1 MVHAGAGPVRPVSR
15 YGSSEG
21 LLRPHTCTQAFGHM
35 GPQQRSLLLRYAAAL
50 AATGAAVAL
59 QRLIWP
65 YVPPSPQLL
74 FYPAILAAAWFGG
87 FGPGVLSVALSCTAI
102 AYWFL
107 PPVSGLAIETPSD
120 ALDLG
125 IFAAIGVVTAGL
137 LSRTTGLVRK
147 ARAAWAETEAARVRL
162 DEACRAREE
171 VLAIV
176 SHDLRSPLSAI
187 ELTCTQL
194 RRGPLGEK
202 ESVAPQIDRIE
213 RAARRMDVLVR
224 NLLDAA
230 TIDAGALRL
239 QSAPFQVRAL
249 VDETVKLFKPVAE
262 HKAISLDTDV
272 RTDESLL
279 CDGARILQTLENLVG
294 NALKF
299 VPRGGRVSVLASLE
313 AGAVRFEIRDS
324 GPGIATEELLRV
336 FDRHWTRGDGTGS
349 GLGLYIAKAVVE
361 AHGGR
366 IWAMSNGGTTMS
378 FTIPQKTAIRVGQA
392 ERVAARTNQSPPPP

>member
-1 MVHAGAGPVRPVSR
+1 MASQERSWRLR
-15 YGSSEG
+15 YG
-21 LLRPHTCTQAFGHM
+21 
-35 GPQQRSLLLRYAAAL
+35 AAL
-50 AATGAAVAL
+50 AVVAVAAAL
-59 QRLIWP
+59 QRLVWP
-65 YVPPSPQLL
+65 YVPPSPHLL

-87 FGPGVLSVALSCTAI
+87 LGPGVLAVLLACTAI

-107 PPVSGLAIETPSD
+107 PPIAGWAIENPSD
-120 ALDLG
+120 ALDLA
-125 IFAAIGVVTAGL
+125 IFAVMGLVTVAL
-137 LSRTTGLVRK
+137 LSRTTALIRK
-147 ARAAWAETEAARVRL
+147 VRAAWVEAEAARARL

-194 RRGPLGEK
+194 RRSLLGGRD
-202 ESVAPQIDRIE
+202 VAMQVDRIE
-213 RAARRMDVLVR
+213 RASRRMDVLVR

-249 VDETVKLFKPVAE
+249 VEETVKLFRPVAE
-262 HKAISLDTDV
+262 HKEIALEADV
-272 RTDESLL
+272 STDESLL

-299 VPRGGRVSVLASLE
+299 APRGGRVCVQASADKGMIL
-313 AGAVRFEIRDS
+313 FEIKDS
-324 GPGIATEELLRV
+324 GPGIAPEELMRV

-361 AHGGR
+361 AHGGH
-366 IWAMSNGGTTMS
+366 IWAASNGGTTMS
-378 FTIPQKTAIRVGQA
+378 FSLPLRSANGAAHVSTAT
-392 ERVAARTNQSPPPP
+392 ARIDQSPAPP

>member
-1 MVHAGAGPVRPVSR
+1 
-15 YGSSEG
+15 
-21 LLRPHTCTQAFGHM
+21 
-35 GPQQRSLLLRYAAAL
+35 LRYAVAIC
-50 AATGAAVAL
+50 ATAVAVAL

-74 FYPAILAAAWFGG
+74 FYPAILGAAWFGG
-87 FGPGVLSVALSCTAI
+87 FGPGVLSVVLSCFAI

-107 PPVSGLAIETPSD
+107 PPVTGLTIEASSD

-125 IFAAIGVVTAGL
+125 IFAVMGVITAGL
-137 LSRTTGLVRK
+137 LSRTTALVRK
-147 ARAAWAETEAARVRL
+147 ARAAWAEAESARARL
-162 DEACRAREE
+162 DEAGRAREE
-171 VLAIV
+171 MLAIV

-194 RRGPLGEK
+194 RRGLLAIER
-202 ESVAPQIDRIE
+202 ESLTPQVDRVE

-224 NLLDAA
+224 NLLDVA
-230 TIDAGALRL
+230 TIDAGAFRL

-262 HKAISLDTDV
+262 NKAISLEGDV
-272 RTDESLL
+272 KTDESLL

-299 VPRGGRVSVLASLE
+299 VPRGGRVMVSATSE
-313 AGAVRFEIRDS
+313 AGAIRFEIRDS
-324 GPGIATEELLRV
+324 GPGIPPQELPRV
-336 FDRHWTRGDGTGS
+336 FDRYWTRGDGTGS
-349 GLGLYIAKAVVE
+349 GLGLYIARAVVE

-366 IWAMSNGGTTMS
+366 IWATNGDGTTMS
-378 FTIPQKTAIRVGQA
+378 FTIPRKTNNRVGHA
-392 ERVAARTNQSPPPP
+392 EPIAIGSQESSPPP

>member
-1 MVHAGAGPVRPVSR
+1 M
-15 YGSSEG
+15 
-21 LLRPHTCTQAFGHM
+21 GH
-35 GPQQRSLLLRYAAAL
+35 PERSWRLRYAAAF
-50 AATGAAVAL
+50 AVTATAVTL

-65 YVPPSPQLL
+65 YVPPSPHLL
-74 FYPAILAAAWFGG
+74 FYPAILAAAWYGG
-87 FGPGVLSVALSCTAI
+87 FGPGLFAVGLACLEI

-107 PPVSGLAIETPSD
+107 PPVAGLTIENPAD
-120 ALDLG
+120 ALDLAIFGAMG
-125 IFAAIGVVTAGL
+125 IVSTWL
-137 LSRTTGLVRK
+137 LSRTTALVRK
-147 ARAAWAETEAARVRL
+147 ARAAWAEAEAARVRL

-194 RRGPLGEK
+194 RRGVLSGK
-202 ESVAPQIDRIE
+202 DMSSQVDRIE
-213 RAARRMDVLVR
+213 RASRRMDVLVR

-249 VDETVKLFKPVAE
+249 VDETVKLFRPVAE
-262 HKAISLDTDV
+262 HKEILLETEV
-272 RTDESLL
+272 GTDESML

-299 VPRGGRVSVLASLE
+299 APRGGRVKVVASAE
-313 AGAVRFEIRDS
+313 GGMIHFEIKDS
-324 GPGIATEELLRV
+324 GPGIAHDELSRV

-361 AHGGR
+361 AHGGQ
-366 IWAMSNGGTTMS
+366 IWASSNGGTIMS
-378 FTIPQKTAIRVGQA
+378 FVVPQKLVNGATHSS
-392 ERVAARTNQSPPPP
+392 AAAAHADRSAAPLP

>member
-1 MVHAGAGPVRPVSR
+1 M
-15 YGSSEG
+15 
-21 LLRPHTCTQAFGHM
+21 GHV
-35 GPQQRSLLLRYAAAL
+35 QRSWRLRYAAAV
-50 AATGAAVAL
+50 ASTVAAVAL

-65 YVPPSPQLL
+65 YLPPSPHLL
-74 FYPAILAAAWFGG
+74 FYPAVLAAAWFGG
-87 FGPGVLSVALSCTAI
+87 FGPGVLCVALSCAAI

-107 PPVSGLAIETPSD
+107 PPDLGLAIESPSD
-120 ALDLG
+120 ALDLA
-125 IFAAIGVVTAGL
+125 IFAVMGVVTAGL
-137 LSRTTGLVRK
+137 LSNTMALVRR
-147 ARAAWAETEAARVRL
+147 ARAAWAETEAARARL

-171 VLAIV
+171 MLAIV

-194 RRGPLGEK
+194 RRGSIAGREG
-202 ESVAPQIDRIE
+202 PQIDRIE

-249 VDETVKLFKPVAE
+249 VDETVKLFKPLAE
-262 HKAISLDTDV
+262 HKAISLEADV
-272 RTDESLL
+272 MTEGSIL

-299 VPRGGRVSVLASLE
+299 VPRHGRVLVVAIPEVSE
-313 AGAVRFEIRDS
+313 VRFEIRDS
-324 GPGIATEELLRV
+324 GPGIPSEVLEHV

-366 IWAMSNGGTTMS
+366 IWAMNEGGTTMS
-378 FTIPQKTAIRVGQA
+378 FTLPQKSAPRGAKVDPPAISP
-392 ERVAARTNQSPPPP
+392 NQSPAPP

>member
-1 MVHAGAGPVRPVSR
+1 MS
-15 YGSSEG
+15 
-21 LLRPHTCTQAFGHM
+21 
-35 GPQQRSLLLRYAAAL
+35 QRERSWRLRYAAAV
-50 AATGAAVAL
+50 AVTAAAVVL

-87 FGPGVLSVALSCTAI
+87 FGPGVLAVVLACLAI
-102 AYWFL
+102 DFWFL
-107 PPVSGLAIETPSD
+107 PPVMGLAIENTAD
-120 ALDLG
+120 ALDLA
-125 IFAAIGVVTAGL
+125 IFAVMGLVTAGL
-137 LSRTTGLVRK
+137 LSRTMALMHK
-147 ARAAWAETEAARVRL
+147 ARASLAEVESARARL

-187 ELTCTQL
+187 ELTCAQL
-194 RRGPLGEK
+194 RRGLLSGK
-202 ESVAPQIDRIE
+202 DVALQVDRIE
-213 RAARRMDVLVR
+213 RASRRMDVLVR

-249 VDETVKLFKPVAE
+249 VDETIKLFRPAAE
-262 HKAISLDTDV
+262 HKEISLEAEV
-272 RTDESLL
+272 KTDESVL

-299 VPRGGRVSVLASLE
+299 VPRGGRVVVVATAD
-313 AGAVRFEIRDS
+313 AGVIRFDISDS
-324 GPGIATEELLRV
+324 GPGIPVEQLSRV

-361 AHGGR
+361 AHGGQ
-366 IWAMSNGGTTMS
+366 ISATTNGGTTMS
-378 FTIPQKTAIRVGQA
+378 FTLPQKTVGTA
-392 ERVAARTNQSPPPP
+392 PHVPSPPAVRTDQTPAPLH